1 MKRISV
7 LWVGG
12 VLAFAMTLSPV
23 AAISPDETDANKIME
38 AVRDSPEA
46 DTMSSVMWMKVQ
58 DNTGSSRERVMENR
72 AQKFA
77 DVTKQISFFR
87 SPAEVKNT
95 GLLTWDYEADGKTDE
110 QWLFLPRMRKLQRI
124 AAADKSGSFMG
135 SDFSY
140 NDMTSPAV
148 EDFIY
153 RVVKQS
159 VSASGDDCWLI
170 ESKPRNAKVR
180 DETGYSRSMV
190 WISKSKLTPMQVKAQ
205 LSAGQRVKYIKFG
218 GLKKVGGV
226 WIAHKIRARTKRGK
240 AVLST
245 TWLSL
250 SEVKVN
256 GKPHAEGE
264 FKTDRLKAGL

>member
-1 MKRISV
+1 MKRLSV
-7 LWVGG
+7 LLVGF
-12 VLAFAMTLSPV
+12 VLAFAMNLS
-23 AAISPDETDANKIME
+23 AALAISADETDAKKIME
-38 AVRDSPEA
+38 AVRDSPDA
-46 DTMSSVMWMKVQ
+46 NTMSSVMWMKVQ
-58 DNTGSSRERVMENR
+58 DDTGSSRERVMETR
-72 AQKFA
+72 AQKFKNL
-77 DVTKQISFFR
+77 TKQISFFR

-95 GLLTWDYEADGKTDE
+95 GLLTWDYEEDGQTDD
-110 QWLFLPRMRKLQRI
+110 QWLYLPRMRKLQRI

-159 VSASGDDCWLI
+159 VSVSGDDCWLI

-180 DETGYSRSMV
+180 DETGYARSMV
-190 WISKSKLTPMQVKAQ
+190 WISKSKLTPLQVKAQ

-218 GLKKVGGV
+218 GLKQVGGV
-226 WIAHKIRARTKRGK
+226 WIAHKIIAKTKRGK

-256 GKPHAEGE
+256 AKPFGDGE
-264 FKTDRLKAGL
+264 FKTERLKAGL